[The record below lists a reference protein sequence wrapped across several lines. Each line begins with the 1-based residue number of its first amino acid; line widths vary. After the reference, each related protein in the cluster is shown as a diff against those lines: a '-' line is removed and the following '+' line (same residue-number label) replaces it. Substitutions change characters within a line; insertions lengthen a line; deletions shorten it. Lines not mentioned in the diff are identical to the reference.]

1 MINKRIAAKLYVH
14 LYENGCDIKK
24 KKKSSC
30 LLVLVSLSDCL
41 RFSTGDAS
49 LTDRVDITPALIS
62 IHICRQRA

>member
-14 LYENGCDIKK
+14 LYENGCDL
-24 KKKSSC
+24 KKSSC

-41 RFSTGDAS
+41 RVSTGDAS